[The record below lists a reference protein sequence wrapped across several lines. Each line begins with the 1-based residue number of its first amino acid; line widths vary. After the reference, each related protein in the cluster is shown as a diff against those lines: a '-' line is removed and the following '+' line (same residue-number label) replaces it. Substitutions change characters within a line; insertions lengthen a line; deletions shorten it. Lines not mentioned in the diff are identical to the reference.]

1 MKQQVGFKPGTF
13 WSAVEC
19 FNHLVLTVKL
29 ENQTFLA
36 LGDFFCKSVILI
48 GVGLL
53 KYVLV
58 LSSRSLSVELLGK
71 CVYVFEWVSLDQ
83 NAHNVLVCVLSMMY
97 GMCVLAGTTSL
108 QC

>member
-71 CVYVFEWVSLDQ
+71 CVYVLNGSLWTKM
-83 NAHNVLVCVLSMMY
+83 LTMFLCVYS
-97 GMCVLAGTTSL
+97 A
-108 QC
+108 